1 MRTKLIFLISVT
13 LLLSVVSGVQALTI
27 TTADGDGADTYLA
40 NDSQSG
46 DYGPDSVHGA
56 DVSLRAFRQLAD
68 TRSKTGYIR
77 FDLSGVA
84 GDLNGA
90 ILTFDATFLKGSA
103 REVDVYGLIDGDG
116 DLWDESTITY
126 NTAAGMLTATLG
138 NYALDTAKVTLLG
151 IITTPAAGDPY
162 PVSFSSNPTDLP
174 LTSFLG
180 ADTNKLVTFLFI
192 GTDNEVEIAS
202 KEHETFIA
210 PTLTLP
216 NAVIGARTSATSPN
230 PADGVEDVSRDVVLS
245 WTPGEYAAAHDV
257 YLGPNFDDV
266 NDASKTNDP
275 QGVLLSRDQTG
286 TTYDPNG
293 FLEFSQTY
301 YWRVDE
307 VNSAPDYTI
316 YPGNVWSFTV
326 EPFVYPI
333 ENITATASSSQTGM
347 GPEKTIDNSGLSDND
362 QHSTLGE
369 DMWLSNITGPQPS
382 WIQYEFD
389 RVYKLHEMWVWNSN
403 WAIESLVGLGL
414 KDVTIEYSTDANDW
428 MQLDGTHEFNR
439 ATGLPDYVYNT
450 TVPFEATAKYVKITA
465 NTNWGGTVQFGLSE
479 VRFFYKPVHARVPKP
494 ADGQEGL
501 GLSVV
506 LSWLAGREA
515 TSHEIYFN
523 ADRQSVV
530 DGTAFLDT
538 VSQSSYTLT
547 SLEFGRTYYWK
558 IVEVNEAESPTHFE
572 GDVWSFSTLGYSV
585 VDDFEDYNDS
595 EPDRIFDTWVDG
607 WGIDENGSQVG
618 YSTAPFA
625 ERIIVNSGSQQSMP
639 FSYNN
644 TGGVAYSEATCTFD
658 TPQDWTIGGVNT
670 LRLYLRGYPTA
681 FLESSAGNIVMSGA
695 GTDIFGTAD
704 EFRFAYKYL
713 NGDGSITARVES
725 LVDTDPWAKAGVM
738 IRETLDPGS
747 RWAAVFLTGD
757 NGVRF
762 QARPLSNDEAT
773 SDTDVVTSE
782 QTALREPV
790 WIKMERSGSEFNG
803 FYATDEAGTAWTP
816 IVWNPQTIN
825 MTSNVC
831 IGLAVTSHSAGNSTI
846 AEFSGVSTTGSVTG
860 QWQVEAVGAE
870 MAENDPDY
878 LYVVVEGGGKTKTFE
893 HPDNPNAV
901 LAADWQQWD
910 IPLSVFSDAG
920 VTLTAVQKMSIGV
933 GSKTAPQQ
941 SGEGQLY
948 FDDIRLYPPPEP
960 DPNTQPQE

>member
-1 MRTKLIFLISVT
+1 MKTKLICLISVT

-27 TTADGDGADTYLA
+27 TTAEGNGADTYLA
-40 NDSQSG
+40 NDGQSG
-46 DYGPDSVHGA
+46 DYSPDSVHGA
-56 DVSLRAFRQLAD
+56 DVSIKAFRQLAD

-77 FDLSGVA
+77 FDLSNVA
-84 GDLNGA
+84 GDMSGA

-103 REVDVYGLIDGDG
+103 KEVEVYGLIDGDG
-116 DLWDESTITY
+116 DFWDESMITY
-126 NTAAGMLTATLG
+126 NTAPGMLTATLG
-138 NYALDTAKVTLLG
+138 NYALETDNVILLG
-151 IITTPAAGDPY
+151 TLTTPAAGDPY
-162 PVSFSSNPTDLP
+162 PVNFSSNPTDLP
-174 LTSFLG
+174 LTSFLN
-180 ADTNKLVTFLFI
+180 ADTNKQVTFIFI
-192 GTDNEVEIAS
+192 GTDNEGEFAS
-202 KEHETFIA
+202 KEHETFTA

-216 NAVIGARTSATSPN
+216 NAVIGARTSATNPN
-230 PADGVEDVSRDVVLS
+230 PSDGAEEASRDVVLS
-245 WTPGEYAAAHDV
+245 WMQGEYAATHDV
-257 YLGPNFDDV
+257 YFGTDFEDV
-266 NDASKTNDP
+266 NDASRTNDP
-275 QGVLLSRDQTG
+275 NSVLLSQDQDANN
-286 TTYDPNG
+286 YDPDG
-293 FLEFSQTY
+293 LLEFGQTY

-307 VNSAPDYTI
+307 VNAAPDNTI
-316 YPGNVWSFTV
+316 YEGEVWSFTV
-326 EPFVYPI
+326 EAFVYPI

-347 GPEKTIDNSGLSDND
+347 GPEKTIDGSGLNDSD
-362 QHSTLGE
+362 QHSTVDV
-369 DMWLSNITGPQPS
+369 DMWLSDIAGPQPS

-389 RVYKLHEMWVWNSN
+389 RVYKLYEMWVWNSN
-403 WAIESLVGLGL
+403 WAIEPLIGLGL
-414 KDVTIEYSTDANDW
+414 KDVTIKYSTDANDW
-428 MQLDGTHEFNR
+428 TLLEGVGEFNR
-439 ATGLPDYVYNT
+439 ATGSADYAHNT
-450 TVPFEATAKYVKITA
+450 TVSFNDAVAKYVKITV
-465 NTNWGGTVQFGLSE
+465 NSNWGGLGQCGLSE
-479 VRFFYKPVHARVPKP
+479 VRFFYKPVHPRVPKP

-506 LSWLAGREA
+506 LSWRAGREA
-515 TSHEIYFN
+515 ALHEIYFS
-523 ADRQSVV
+523 ADRQAVV
-530 DGTAFLDT
+530 DGTDLLDT

-547 SLEFGRTYYWK
+547 SLEFGKTYYWK
-558 IVEVNEAESPTHFE
+558 IVEVNEAESPACFE
-572 GDVWSFSTLGYSV
+572 GDIWSFSTLEYFV

-625 ERIIVNSGSQQSMP
+625 EQTIVNSGPQSMP

-644 TGGVAYSEATCTFD
+644 TGSAAYSEATCTFD
-658 TPQDWTIGGVNT
+658 TTQDWTIGGVNT

-713 NGDGSITARVES
+713 NGDGSIAARVES
-725 LVDTDPWAKAGVM
+725 LVDTDTWAKAGVM
-738 IRETLDPGS
+738 IREASDPGS
-747 RWAAVFLTGD
+747 KWAAVFLTGD

-773 SDTDVVTSE
+773 SDTDVATSE

-790 WIKMERSGSEFNG
+790 WIKLERSGSEFNG

-860 QWQVEAVGAE
+860 QWQVEAVGVE
-870 MAENDPDY
+870 MAVNEAQP
-878 LYVVVEGGGKTKTFE
+878 LYVVVQGGGTEKVVE

-901 LAADWQQWD
+901 LQYTWQQWD
-910 IPLSVFSDAG
+910 IPLNVLSDAG
-920 VTLTAVQKMSIGV
+920 VNLSSIQNMTIGV
-933 GSKTAPQQ
+933 GG
-941 SGEGQLY
+941 SGQEGTGTLY
-948 FDDIRLYPPPEP
+948 FDDIRLYPAE
-960 DPNTQPQE
+960 QE